1 MALSPGT
8 RLAAFEIVALVGSGG
23 MGEVYRARDTRL
35 DRIVAI
41 KVLNEAELGDA
52 SPRRIERFRQEAR
65 AIARITHPNI
75 CTLYDVAQEGSTT
88 FLVMEFVEGTTLAR
102 RLEDGPL
109 PLATALKIAVQIAD
123 ALDHAH
129 RQGVVHRDLKPS
141 NIMLARD
148 RVKLL
153 DFGLAKLKEPDERAA
168 VVAATATQLTE
179 AHTIVGTAPY
189 MSPEQIEGRDVD
201 ARTDIFAFGI
211 VLYEMIAGR
220 RPFAGDSRI
229 SVLSAI
235 VGGEPLSLAALQPG
249 TPPAVERLVARCL
262 AKDPDDRWQT
272 ARDLAAEVRWIAE
285 SGAPSGLAARSPS
298 IRAREAAA
306 WVVAVVLG
314 SVVAGL
320 FIALSRIS
328 PAPAPAVTRFI
339 VQPPGGGFIHSPGVL
354 GSPIA
359 VSPDGRHLAFLAETP
374 GDTPRLYVRSL
385 DGVDSRLLPGTDGA
399 QQPFWS
405 PDSTSIGFFASG
417 RLQRI
422 SIAGGEPQTICDA
435 SFAGGGATWNQ
446 DGIILF
452 TPVFEGAAVHRV
464 SEDGGTPTPVTKLD
478 AALHDS
484 AHLWP
489 TFLPDGRHFIF
500 ERLASENTGLYL
512 ASLDS
517 GPPKLLVRAGRDMSD
532 IPNLPAFAPPRH
544 LLYVR
549 RGTLMAQALDLDRLE
564 LAGDAFPVAEG
575 VHSWGPAA
583 AYSVSQNGVL
593 AYWSGGRSTTQL
605 TWIDRAGQVLGT
617 AGAPGPYRHVALSPD
632 GAHAAVDT
640 GAGAASGIR
649 VVDIRRGAIAP
660 LVAGIAV
667 SPVWS
672 PDGDAVLFSAA
683 RDTPPNLFLKRLN
696 APGDGERLV
705 DAPIQQFPLHWSL
718 DGQSVVY
725 ARLDPETK
733 WDLWVMPMAGDRS
746 PAPFLNTPANEA
758 LARISPDGQW
768 IAYQSDESG
777 RYEVYVTSYP
787 QPGRRWPVSV
797 NGGTSPIWRK
807 DGREIYYDSADHR
820 LMAVPVGFGPIFTP
834 GVPVPLF
841 ALRAIRV
848 VGGGLGWSYDVAPD
862 GRFLVNTLIERS
874 AAPLTVVLNW
884 PTGVG
889 KD

>member
-272 ARDLAAEVRWIAE
+272 ARDLAAELRWIAE
-285 SGAPSGLAARSPS
+285 AGPATTAASSRTSR
-298 IRAREAAA
+298 RAREWAGWAAA
-306 WVVAVVLG
+306 IVLAL
-314 SVVAGL
+314 VIAGL
-320 FIALSRIS
+320 VAARTRVA
-328 PAPAPAVTRFI
+328 PAPAPAVTRLTI
-339 VQPPGGGFIHSPGVL
+339 AAPDGGAIAPLGVY
-354 GSPIA
+354 GSPVA
-359 VSPDGRHLAFLAETP
+359 VSPDGRHIAFLATTP
-374 GDTPRLYVRSL
+374 GERRRLYVRSL
-385 DGVDSRLLPGTDGA
+385 DRFSARLLPGTVDA
-399 QQPFWS
+399 WQPFWS
-405 PDSTSIGFFASG
+405 ADSQSVGFFARG
-417 RLQRI
+417 KLQRI
-422 SIAGGEPQTICDA
+422 SLNGGDPQIICEV
-435 SFAGGGATWNQ
+435 SMEGGGATWNK
-446 DGIILF
+446 DDVILF
-452 TPVFEGAAVHRV
+452 TPSFEGSGVYRV
-464 SEDGGTPTPVTKLD
+464 SAAGGTPTPVTKLD
-478 AALHDS
+478 AARET

-489 TFLPDGRHFIF
+489 SFLPDGKH
-500 ERLASENTGLYL
+500 RLRSHRRRRQRPLREL
-512 ASLDS
+512 
-517 GPPKLLVRAGRDMSD
+517 GR
-532 IPNLPAFAPPRH
+532 F
-544 LLYVR
+544 
-549 RGTLMAQALDLDRLE
+549 GC
-564 LAGDAFPVAEG
+564 GK
-575 VHSWGPAA
+575 AA
-583 AYSVSQNGVL
+583 AAERSRDGFSQHAGLCPTSVS
-593 AYWSGGRSTTQL
+593 
-605 TWIDRAGQVLGT
+605 
-617 AGAPGPYRHVALSPD
+617 
-632 GAHAAVDT
+632 
-640 GAGAASGIR
+640 
-649 VVDIRRGAIAP
+649 VVRP
-660 LVAGIAV
+660 
-667 SPVWS
+667 
-672 PDGDAVLFSAA
+672 
-683 RDTPPNLFLKRLN
+683 
-696 APGDGERLV
+696 
-705 DAPIQQFPLHWSL
+705 
-718 DGQSVVY
+718 
-725 ARLDPETK
+725 
-733 WDLWVMPMAGDRS
+733 
-746 PAPFLNTPANEA
+746 
-758 LARISPDGQW
+758 
-768 IAYQSDESG
+768 
-777 RYEVYVTSYP
+777 
-787 QPGRRWPVSV
+787 
-797 NGGTSPIWRK
+797 
-807 DGREIYYDSADHR
+807 
-820 LMAVPVGFGPIFTP
+820 
-834 GVPVPLF
+834 
-841 ALRAIRV
+841 
-848 VGGGLGWSYDVAPD
+848 
-862 GRFLVNTLIERS
+862 
-874 AAPLTVVLNW
+874 
-884 PTGVG
+884 
-889 KD
+889 